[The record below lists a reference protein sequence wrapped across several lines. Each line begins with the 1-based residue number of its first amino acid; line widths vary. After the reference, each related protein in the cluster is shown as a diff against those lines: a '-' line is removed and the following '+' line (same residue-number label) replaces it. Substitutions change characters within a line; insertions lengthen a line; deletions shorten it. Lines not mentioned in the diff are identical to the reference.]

1 MHFAKVPKSGVSFPL
16 KRALMRVQ
24 MTQYDISCIGTDTE
38 MVAMA
43 KKKFINRDGR
53 FLIGDEIINVNGA
66 RYVFFKRKVKY
77 L

>member
-1 MHFAKVPKSGVSFPL
+1 M
-16 KRALMRVQ
+16 RAQ
-24 MTQYDISCIGTDTE
+24 MTQYDISCIGTDTRE
-38 MVAMA
+38 GRWQWLNIC
-43 KKKFINRDGR
+43 FFFNRDGR